1 MKHKRFSDE
10 QVIGVLKEHEAGG
23 KVDDICRRHAI
34 STATFYTWRK
44 KYGGMEASDAKRLR
58 ELEAENAKLKRI
70 VADQVLDMSAM
81 KELLGKH
88 AGSRRPPELPG
99 RRSVAIGAAVP
110 ACAEERCGGRRAHEE

>member
-10 QVIGVLKEHEAGG
+10 QVIGVLKEHEAGA

-34 STATFYTWRK
+34 SSATFYTWRK

-70 VADQVLDMSAM
+70 VADQMLDMSAM
-81 KELLGKH
+81 KFRHGRATGSSAMPESGKTLV
-88 AGSRRPPELPG
+88 SPWPG
-99 RRSVAIGAAVP
+99 DEPWAS
-110 ACAEERCGGRRAHEE
+110 